1 MSKEEKESSLEETL
15 QQIEET
21 ISDMERPDISLEETF
36 RAYEKGIRMIREA
49 NSKIDLVEKQ
59 MIILQQEELQELG
72 E

>member
-15 QQIEET
+15 QRIEET

>member
-49 NSKIDLVEKQ
+49 NSKINLVEKQ